1 MSTVRSSTV
10 RLCCMAVLAA
20 LIVLMT
26 LTGIG
31 YIPLGPLKLTLL
43 ALPVAIG
50 GAVLGPAAGLFLGT
64 VFGLTS
70 FFTCFGMDAF
80 GSVLLGIR
88 PWAIAVVC
96 IVPRML
102 AGYLPALLAAFLR
115 CRRCPAPLAAAVSC
129 GLTAGLNTLLFLS
142 SLWWLFGRELASD
155 PQVTALLGGSVNTF
169 AAVLMG
175 FAGVNAIV
183 EVALN
188 LTVGTAVST
197 ALVRVLK

>member
-50 GAVLGPAAGLFLGT
+50 GAVLGPTAGLILGT
-64 VFGLTS
+64 IFGLTS
-70 FFTCFGMDAF
+70 FFTCFGMDAL
-80 GSVLLGIR
+80 GTVLLGIR
-88 PWAIAVVC
+88 PWAMAVVC

-102 AGYLPALLAAFLR
+102 AGYLPALLAKWLR
-115 CRRCPAPLAAAVSC
+115 RRWSPAPAAAVSC

-142 SLWWLFGRELASD
+142 SLWLLFGKELASD
-155 PQVTALLGGSVNTF
+155 PQVTTLLGGSVGTF
-169 AAVLMG
+169 AAVLIG
-175 FAGVNAIV
+175 FAGVNALV
-183 EVALN
+183 EIALN
-188 LTVGTAVST
+188 LTVGTAVSA
-197 ALVRVLK
+197 ALVKVLK

>member
-50 GAVLGPAAGLFLGT
+50 GAVLGPTAGLILGT

-70 FFTCFGMDAF
+70 FFTCFGMDAL
-80 GSVLLGIR
+80 GTVLLGIH
-88 PWAIAVVC
+88 PWAMAVVC

-102 AGYLPALLAAFLR
+102 AGYLPALLAAQLR
-115 CRRCPAPLAAAVSC
+115 RRHCPTALASALSC
-129 GLTAGLNTLLFLS
+129 GLTAGVNTLLFLS
-142 SLWWLFGRELASD
+142 SLWWLFGKELASD

-169 AAVLMG
+169 VVVLIG

-183 EVALN
+183 EIVLN

-197 ALVRVLK
+197 ALIKVLK